1 MKKIS
6 RNLTMLFDYYEMTM
20 ANGYFKKGMG
30 DMIAYFDVF
39 YRSNP
44 DNGGYAIV
52 AGLEQVIDYIEKL
65 EFTDEDIELLRSKNC
80 RSGVFAVQK
89 TKKNILLRHTLEG
102 IGFHSQEE
110 TDDRIRYIFDPQ
122 LTGSDIILIKE

>member
-44 DNGGYAIV
+44 DNSGYAIA
-52 AGLEQVIDYIEKL
+52 AGLEQVIEYINDLHFDE
-65 EFTDEDIELLRSKNC
+65 EDIAYLRSKG
-80 RSGVFAVQK
+80 S
-89 TKKNILLRHTLEG
+89 
-102 IGFHSQEE
+102 
-110 TDDRIRYIFDPQ
+110 FDESF
-122 LTGSDIILIKE
+122 LS